1 MNKAYSGN
9 EMKPQKENLKKHK
22 QKLYSGV
29 LSDTLD
35 SMGYLNQ
42 VLSLGIRP
50 LDESSVLCGW
60 ARVGI
65 YLPIYH
71 DDDLVKVYENELKLI
86 DSLHPDEV
94 PVLICHGLKH
104 IAPWGELLST
114 RARYLQSAGCLTD
127 GSVRDV
133 RFIRE
138 MKFPVFTGGITPV
151 DTKYRGKL
159 AWYDVPGKIHGV
171 DVESGDLV
179 FGDVDGVL
187 VIPKENVELV
197 LEKAFQKVSDE
208 NMVREK
214 IISGE
219 SLEKIFADHGIL

>member
-1 MNKAYSGN
+1 
-9 EMKPQKENLKKHK
+9 
-22 QKLYSGV
+22 
-29 LSDTLD
+29 
-35 SMGYLNQ
+35 MGYLNQ
-42 VLSLGIRP
+42 FLSLGIRP

-86 DSLHPDEV
+86 DSLQPDEV

-138 MKFPVFTGGITPV
+138 MKFPVF
-151 DTKYRGKL
+151 
-159 AWYDVPGKIHGV
+159 
-171 DVESGDLV
+171 
-179 FGDVDGVL
+179 
-187 VIPKENVELV
+187 
-197 LEKAFQKVSDE
+197 
-208 NMVREK
+208 
-214 IISGE
+214 
-219 SLEKIFADHGIL
+219 

>member
-1 MNKAYSGN
+1 MRNIILPDCKS
-9 EMKPQKENLKKHK
+9 
-22 QKLYSGV
+22 KLYSAV
-29 LSDTLD
+29 LSDILD

-86 DSLHPDEV
+86 DSLQPDEV

-138 MKFPVFTGGITPV
+138 MKFPVFSGGITPV

-171 DVESGDLV
+171 DVKSGDLV

-187 VIPKENVELV
+187 IIPRENVELV

>member
-1 MNKAYSGN
+1 MRNIILPDCKS
-9 EMKPQKENLKKHK
+9 
-22 QKLYSGV
+22 KLYSAV
-29 LSDTLD
+29 LSDILD

-71 DDDLVKVYENELKLI
+71 DDDLVRVYENELKLI
-86 DSLHPDEV
+86 DSLQPDEV

-171 DVESGDLV
+171 DVKSGDLV

-214 IISGE
+214 IVSGE

>member
-1 MNKAYSGN
+1 
-9 EMKPQKENLKKHK
+9 MKPQTENLENHK
-22 QKLYSGV
+22 QKLYSAV

-35 SMGYLNQ
+35 SLGYLNQ
-42 VLSLGIRP
+42 VLSPGIRP
-50 LDESSVLCGW
+50 LDESSILCGW

-71 DDDLVKVYENELKLI
+71 DDEFVKVYEKELKLI
-86 DSLHPDEV
+86 DSLQPNEV
-94 PVLICHGLKH
+94 PVLICHGLKN

-114 RARYLQSAGCLTD
+114 RARYLKAAGCLTD

-138 MKFPVFTGGITPV
+138 MKFPVFSGGITPV

-171 DVESGDLV
+171 DVKSGDLV

-187 VIPKENVELV
+187 IIPRENVELV

-219 SLEKIFADHGIL
+219 SLEKIFADHGVL

>member
-1 MNKAYSGN
+1 MIRTLPHYHNNKN
-9 EMKPQKENLKKHK
+9 FRLKKLRG
-22 QKLYSGV
+22 Q
-29 LSDTLD
+29 DTKPSCYAHD
-35 SMGYLNQ
+35 ENNFFQ
-42 VLSLGIRP
+42 RP
-50 LDESSVLCGW
+50 SP
-60 ARVGI
+60 
-65 YLPIYH
+65 LPY
-71 DDDLVKVYENELKLI
+71 YLKLI
-86 DSLHPDEV
+86 DSLQTDEV

-127 GSVRDV
+127 GTVRDV
-133 RFIRE
+133 RVIRE

-179 FGDVDGVL
+179 FGDVDGV
-187 VIPKENVELV
+187 VIIPKKLVEPV
-197 LEKAFQKVSDE
+197 LEKSLQKVSDE

-214 IISGE
+214 IVSGE

>member
-1 MNKAYSGN
+1 
-9 EMKPQKENLKKHK
+9 
-22 QKLYSGV
+22 
-29 LSDTLD
+29 
-35 SMGYLNQ
+35 
-42 VLSLGIRP
+42 
-50 LDESSVLCGW
+50 
-60 ARVGI
+60 
-65 YLPIYH
+65 
-71 DDDLVKVYENELKLI
+71 
-86 DSLHPDEV
+86 
-94 PVLICHGLKH
+94 
-104 IAPWGELLST
+104 
-114 RARYLQSAGCLTD
+114 
-127 GSVRDV
+127 
-133 RFIRE
+133 

-219 SLEKIFADHGIL
+219 SLEQIFADHGIL

>member
-1 MNKAYSGN
+1 
-9 EMKPQKENLKKHK
+9 MKLQKENLKIHK
-22 QKLYSGV
+22 QKLYSAV

-86 DSLHPDEV
+86 DSLQPDEV

>member
-1 MNKAYSGN
+1 MRNIILSDCKS
-9 EMKPQKENLKKHK
+9 
-22 QKLYSGV
+22 KLYSAV
-29 LSDTLD
+29 LSDILD

-86 DSLHPDEV
+86 DSLQPDEV

-133 RFIRE
+133 RFIRK
-138 MKFPVFTGGITPV
+138 MKFPVFSGGITPV

-159 AWYDVPGKIHGV
+159 AWYDVPGKIHEV
-171 DVESGDLV
+171 DVKSGDLV

-187 VIPKENVELV
+187 IIPRENVELV

-214 IISGE
+214 ILSGE

>member
-1 MNKAYSGN
+1 MRNIILPDCKS
-9 EMKPQKENLKKHK
+9 
-22 QKLYSGV
+22 KLYSAV
-29 LSDTLD
+29 LSDILD

-86 DSLHPDEV
+86 DSLQPDEV

-133 RFIRE
+133 RFIRK
-138 MKFPVFTGGITPV
+138 MKFPVFSGGITPV

-171 DVESGDLV
+171 DVKSGDLV

-187 VIPKENVELV
+187 IIPRENVELV

-208 NMVREK
+208 NLVREK

>member
-1 MNKAYSGN
+1 MRNIILPDCKS
-9 EMKPQKENLKKHK
+9 
-22 QKLYSGV
+22 KLYSAV
-29 LSDTLD
+29 LSDILD

-71 DDDLVKVYENELKLI
+71 DDELVKVYENELKLI
-86 DSLHPDEV
+86 DSLQPDEV

-138 MKFPVFTGGITPV
+138 MKFPVFSGGITPV

-171 DVESGDLV
+171 DVKSGDLV

-187 VIPKENVELV
+187 IIPRENVELV